1 MKTIHLLALAFA
13 LAASP
18 VITQAIERP
27 SDEQLRDANRH
38 GTILVGM
45 NEEEVRKSLGAPNR
59 INTTNSPSGEVQQW
73 VYYNHNNETL
83 YLYLRDGYLI
93 AWQSSSHR

>member
-18 VITQAIERP
+18 VIVQAVERP
-27 SDEQLRDANRH
+27 TDEQLRDANRH

-45 NEEEVRKSLGAPNR
+45 NEEEVRKSLGAPDR
-59 INTTNSPSGEVQQW
+59 INTLNRGGEEIQQW
-73 VYYNHNNETL
+73 VYNNRNNQRL
-83 YLYLRDGYLI
+83 YLYFRGGYLFSWDTF
-93 AWQSSSHR
+93 ATR